1 MCKCGNIAAA
11 PLFTHYYKQKTAE
24 KQVIGGKSAVDKGK
38 FFCGRRWSQIVE
50 LSTVFPFPSPARAEE
65 LPRSSRRRADLGELS
80 RKPPKL
86 STKSNIYTALF
97 AEKTARSA
105 PPGWRKRPFA
115 PLRAEKE
122 GGLCPPPGQN
132 ALPAAGKCLAD
143 SKRNARGR
151 AMFPPVLAEKY
162 AGGGENAAGRAARF
176 PFDPPQGKVWR
187 AAGDRRGCPAL
198 SSPFPC
204 FARERCADG
213 GRFCRFACPTPP
225 HMV

>member
-65 LPRSSRRRADLGELS
+65 LPRSARRRADLGELS

-86 STKSNIYTALF
+86 STKSNIYTARF
-97 AEKTARSA
+97 AEKTTRSA
-105 PPGWRKRPFA
+105 PARTAEA
-115 PLRAEKE
+115 PICAAA
-122 GGLCPPPGQN
+122 GGKGGRLMSAPGQN

-176 PFDPPQGKVWR
+176 PFGPPQGKVWR
-187 AAGDRRGCPAL
+187 AAGDRRECPAR
-198 SSPFPC
+198 SSPFPR
-204 FARERCADG
+204 FAGERCADG
-213 GRFCRFACPTPP
+213 GCFWRFACPTPP

>member
-38 FFCGRRWSQIVE
+38 FFCGRPWSQIVE

-65 LPRSSRRRADLGELS
+65 LPRSARRRADFNKLS

-86 STKSNIYTALF
+86 STKSNIC
-97 AEKTARSA
+97 TARCEGKNRSLRA
-105 PPGWRKRPFA
+105 RPGGRKSPFA
-115 PLRAEKE
+115 PLRAKKE
-122 GGLCPPPGQN
+122 DGFF
-132 ALPAAGKCLAD
+132 
-143 SKRNARGR
+143 RHR
-151 AMFPPVLAEKY
+151 AKWL
-162 AGGGENAAGRAARF
+162 AGGGQTPQGASARF
-176 PFDPPQGKVWR
+176 PFDPPQGKAWE
-187 AAGDRRGCPAL
+187 AAGYMRECPAL
-198 SSPFPC
+198 SSPFS
-204 FARERCADG
+204 RCGRKRRADG